1 MTPTTV
7 APASQ
12 RRGAVSD
19 EDDWAALAAEAN
31 PAAFRSL
38 FDKHRKAV
46 YNHCFRSL
54 GDWGAAEDATQA
66 VFLALWRRALSGTIS
81 DLLGDTARPI
91 LLGMARQEC
100 LAHHRSRGR
109 LATLRERVTQFHDR
123 DESANVD
130 AWVAAEDTMGAIR
143 EALASL
149 PQDQRDVVELVCWSE
164 LTMAQAAQVLRVAEG
179 TVKSR
184 LSRARSTLAGTRAA
198 SLVGAQR

>member
-1 MTPTTV
+1 M
-7 APASQ
+7 
-12 RRGAVSD
+12 SD
-19 EDDWAALAAEAN
+19 EDDWAALATGAD

-66 VFLALWRRALSGTIS
+66 VFLALWRRALGGTIS

-100 LAHHRSRGR
+100 LSHHRSTGR
-109 LATLRERVTQFHDR
+109 QANLRERVTQFHGR

-149 PQDQRDVVELVCWSE
+149 PPDQRDVVELVCWSE
-164 LTMAQAAQVLRVAEG
+164 LTMAQAAHVLHVAEG